1 MKVIE
6 NYTTDGVDFMAS
18 KVSNFDT
25 GVVLPFG
32 GFPGTRKFK

>member
-1 MKVIE
+1 
-6 NYTTDGVDFMAS
+6 MAA